1 MKLKKTPKSI
11 ENYQEKL
18 KRINKDLENNDKQIN
33 WWFCLSETQVKQFK
47 KEKQEIETFF
57 NSIKNDFP
65 EYFLQKEKMKEFW
78 RCIKTSDNTFTK
90 NKVYQVHNDMSFSY
104 ADGYIID
111 DDGDF
116 RVNPIVYEKFLKNPY
131 SFVKVNIKENPEY
144 FL

>member
-1 MKLKKTPKSI
+1 
-11 ENYQEKL
+11 
-18 KRINKDLENNDKQIN
+18 
-33 WWFCLSETQVKQFK
+33 
-47 KEKQEIETFF
+47 
-57 NSIKNDFP
+57 
-65 EYFLQKEKMKEFW
+65 MKEFW

>member
-65 EYFLQKEKMKEFW
+65 EYFL
-78 RCIKTSDNTFTK
+78 
-90 NKVYQVHNDMSFSY
+90 
-104 ADGYIID
+104 
-111 DDGDF
+111 
-116 RVNPIVYEKFLKNPY
+116 
-131 SFVKVNIKENPEY
+131 
-144 FL
+144 